1 MRNKQMLKI
10 LAIGA
15 HPDDIE
21 LGCAGTILSIA
32 KSDGKA
38 WGLIL
43 TNGEKS
49 GDPEI
54 RRKEAINAGKILKM
68 EKMFFSDLLDTRV
81 EEGIETIS
89 VIENM
94 IETVKPDTVITHSLN
109 DTHQDHRNCAR
120 ATISAARNVPTI
132 ISFEPPSLTPMFQ
145 PTLYVDMSSTF
156 NEKIRALQQYV
167 SQNDKEFLKIDAIKG
182 LAKFRGYQAKVEYAE
197 AFEVVKMILNL
208 SSATF

>member
-1 MRNKQMLKI
+1 MNI

-21 LGCAGTILSIA
+21 LGCAGTILEIT
-32 KSDGKA
+32 KTGGKA
-38 WGLIL
+38 WGLVL

-54 RRKEAINAGKILKM
+54 RRKEAIGAGKILKM
-68 EKMFFSDLLDTRV
+68 EKIFFGDLPDTRV
-81 EEGIETIS
+81 EEGVETIS
-89 VIENM
+89 VIENV
-94 IETVKPDTVITHSLN
+94 IEAVKPDTLITHSLS

-120 ATISAARNVPTI
+120 ATISAARNIPTI
-132 ISFEPPSLTPMFQ
+132 VSFEPPSLTPLFH
-145 PTLYVDMSSTF
+145 PTLYVDISSTF
-156 NEKIRALQQYV
+156 NEKILALQQYA

-197 AFEVVKMILNL
+197 AFEVVKLILTL
-208 SSATF
+208 SSFIVKES